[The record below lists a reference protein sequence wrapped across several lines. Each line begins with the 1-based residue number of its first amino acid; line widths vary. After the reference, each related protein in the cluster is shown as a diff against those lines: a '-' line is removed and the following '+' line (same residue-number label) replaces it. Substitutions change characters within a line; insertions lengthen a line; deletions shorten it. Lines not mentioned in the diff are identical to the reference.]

1 VYRETDKKPLPANGT
16 PANNSPPPNR
26 QIMGPPGTFAESSRM
41 AAVVDGPAMA
51 QGAMRPRAQTDPDG
65 MDRNKERQLVGSL
78 TNSYKFK
85 RGGLV
90 KKVCLVKSD

>member
-1 VYRETDKKPLPANGT
+1 
-16 PANNSPPPNR
+16 
-26 QIMGPPGTFAESSRM
+26 MGPPGNYAESSRM
-41 AAVVDGPAMA
+41 AMMDVPAMA

-85 RGGLV
+85 QGGLV
-90 KKVCLVKSD
+90 KKVCVYSDQLCDWPEGKLQITPGNVI